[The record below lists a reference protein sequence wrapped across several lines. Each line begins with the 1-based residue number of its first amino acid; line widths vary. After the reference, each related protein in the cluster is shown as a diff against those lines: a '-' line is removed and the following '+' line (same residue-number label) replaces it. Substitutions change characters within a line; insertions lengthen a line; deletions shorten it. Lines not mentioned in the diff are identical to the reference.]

1 MYVQKEMEQ
10 YVKNM
15 KKFVDKFNRGEEIDP
30 VIHYKIITEGWN
42 IRENQIIV
50 WEYVMNRLS
59 LEKLEKIV
67 PRGHRKI
74 KEILQQ
80 MKIPIR
86 TYHESHRQ
94 PKLEKE
100 SIEKSRNLI
109 LGTLLG
115 DAHLRKPEGKVKTS
129 LYTHINTKKEYS
141 LWIQKQL
148 DKLKIQTNF
157 YAKENK
163 DVKNTKPSYRV
174 RTKKYSYFYQLR
186 QEWYPEG
193 IKIVPKSLELN
204 PEILLYWY
212 LDDGCG
218 EEQKDYLR
226 LKLYTDSFDEKS
238 DDYLIK
244 KLFDTFGI
252 LAKRQYKKSSN
263 SYYLRLNKEGSIKY
277 LSLIFSKYENMN
289 ISCFDYKFEGLI

>member
-10 YVKNM
+10 YVKKM
-15 KKFVDKFNRGEEIDP
+15 KKAVEKVERGEEVDP
-30 VIHYKIITEGWN
+30 VIKYKIITEGWN
-42 IRENQIIV
+42 IRENQIIA

-67 PRGHRKI
+67 HRGHRKI

-86 TYHESHRQ
+86 TCHESLRQ
-94 PKLEKE
+94 PRLEKE

-115 DAHLRKPEGKVKTS
+115 DAHLRKPEGNSKATRYIHTNVKSEYSSLIQENLNSFGIKTS
-129 LYTHINTKKEYS
+129 YNISKEKRKNRFNS
-141 LWIQKQL
+141 IQ
-148 DKLKIQTNF
+148 IQS
-157 YAKENK
+157 KG
-163 DVKNTKPSYRV
+163 
-174 RTKKYSYFYQLR
+174 YSYFYQLR

-218 EEQKDYLR
+218 EKQKDYLR
-226 LKLYTDSFDEKS
+226 LKLYTDGFDEKS

-263 SYYLRLNKEGSIKY
+263 RYYLRLNKEGSIKY

-289 ISCFDYKFEGLI
+289 ISCFDYKFKGLI